1 MVPLSELAHLVK
13 DILFLPI
20 AQLHVDLEALL
31 GLPKLLLHL
40 LTPLTVSVFESLGR
54 GRELVTKVR
63 RWTVL
68 GIFLVVS
75 VGPIRE
81 VLVSLP
87 HLLLALQSEGELPLQ
102 LLVLLYQPHIQ
113 LLRLQQ
119 PLL

>member
-1 MVPLSELAHLVK
+1 M
-13 DILFLPI
+13 
-20 AQLHVDLEALL
+20 
-31 GLPKLLLHL
+31 
-40 LTPLTVSVFESLGR
+40 
-54 GRELVTKVR
+54 
-63 RWTVL
+63 L
-68 GIFLVVS
+68 GIFLEVS